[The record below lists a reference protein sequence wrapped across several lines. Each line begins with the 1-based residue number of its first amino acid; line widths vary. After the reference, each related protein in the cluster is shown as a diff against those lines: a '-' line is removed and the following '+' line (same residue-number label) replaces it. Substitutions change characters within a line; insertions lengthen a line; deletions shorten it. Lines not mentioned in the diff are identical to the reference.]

1 MRIASPFKA
10 FNNIFIRKSFLEA
23 QIIVTRRCNLSCGYC
38 TEFDNHSK
46 PVPLAEV
53 SQWIDALHRLGVVQ
67 IAFLGGEPLLHEDID
82 KIVAQAN
89 RASQTSMTT
98 NGFLIRKEIIDRL
111 NAVGLH
117 HMQLSIDTLKPR
129 ANMYIQKSLK
139 TLRKKIELVL
149 KHAEFSVHANIV
161 LCEESKPEFKDIVN
175 ELRGYDI
182 PVTVNL
188 LHDDTGKTI
197 ISGPE
202 YLELWDY
209 HHEHSKVISF
219 IEQDY
224 GRELLEGRTRD
235 WHCRAGA
242 RHIYVDEF
250 GMAQY
255 CASQRGRL
263 NKPIVDYT
271 RDDIREQG
279 SIKKGCE
286 KGCSVFCV
294 YRASLVDSDF
304 PHVAKALLKSVRN
317 STLAVPFTSGN
328 GRPPTAAASKPHLES
343 IGENKQQ
350 T

>member
-10 FNNIFIRKSFLEA
+10 FNTIFIRKSFLEA

-46 PVPLAEV
+46 SVPFAEV
-53 SQWIDALHRLGVVQ
+53 ATWIDALHRLGVVQ
-67 IAFLGGEPLLHEDID
+67 IALLGGEPLLHEDID
-82 KIVAQAN
+82 KIVAWAN

-98 NGFLIRKEIIDRL
+98 NGFLIREDIIRRL
-111 NAVGLH
+111 NDVKLD

-139 TLRKKIELVL
+139 TLRKKIELLL

-161 LCEESKPEFKDIVN
+161 LCEESKPEFKEIVA
-175 ELRGYDI
+175 ELRRYNI

-202 YLELWDY
+202 YVELWDY
-209 HHEHSKVISF
+209 HLKHSKVISF
-219 IEQDY
+219 IEEDY
-224 GRELLEGRTRD
+224 GRELLEGRTKD
-235 WHCRAGA
+235 WHCRAGG
-242 RHIYVDEF
+242 RHIYIDEF
-250 GMAQY
+250 GNAQY

-263 NKPIVDYT
+263 NKPIVEYT
-271 RDDIREQG
+271 RKDIKEQ
-279 SIKKGCE
+279 SNTKKGCE
-286 KGCSVFCV
+286 SGCSIFCV
-294 YRASLVDSDF
+294 YRASLVDNDF
-304 PHVAKALLKSVRN
+304 PKVAKALFKSVRN
-317 STLAVPFTSGN
+317 STLAVPFSSGN
-328 GRPPTAAASKPHLES
+328 RRRAVPAKTHLET
-343 IGENKQQ
+343 IGENKR